1 MTKTVIIGTNH
12 AGLAA
17 ANAILDKKNND
28 EVVMI
33 EKNANFSYLSCG
45 TALWVG
51 RQIDTVEG
59 LFYTNREDF
68 EAKGA
73 KVRLQTTVDQI
84 DFEEKKVHA
93 VDDNGKKITESYD
106 KLVLATG
113 SKPISPKVPGRHL
126 KNISFMKQFDEGQ
139 FIDQTLAEEAI
150 QTVAVIG
157 AGYIGVEIAEAA
169 KRRGKE
175 VLLFDAMDRC
185 LPNYYDP
192 EFTAAMDKNLA
203 DHGIKL
209 HYGELVKEY
218 KGNEKVEKIVTEKAE
233 YPVDLVINAIGF
245 LPNSQL
251 GKDHLELFTNGA
263 YLVDRHQQTSDPD
276 VYAVGDCATIY
287 SNALQG
293 TTYIA
298 LATNAVR
305 TGIVAGEN
313 IAGNPIES
321 PGVQGSNG
329 ISIFG
334 YHMVSTGYSAA
345 AAKKFNLEVKYT
357 DFEDTQKPAFM
368 KENNQVKLRIVYEAK
383 SRRIVGAQM
392 ASTTKDISMAIHMFS
407 LAIERKVTIDELGLL
422 DLFFLPHFNQ
432 PYNYINKAALA
443 AE

>member
-1 MTKTVIIGTNH
+1 MAKTVIIGTNH

-17 ANAILDKKNND
+17 ANAILDNSD
-28 EVVMI
+28 QEVVMI
-33 EKNANFSYLSCG
+33 ERNENFSYLSCG

-51 RQIDTVEG
+51 KQIDSVDG

-73 KVRLQTTVDQI
+73 KVRTQTTVEYI
-84 DFEEKKVHA
+84 DFDKKVVHA
-93 VDDNGKKITESYD
+93 ITQQGDKVEESYD

-113 SKPISPKVPGRHL
+113 SIPISPKVPGREL
-126 KNISFMKQFDEGQ
+126 ENITFMKKYEEGQNIDQMFENENVKNI
-139 FIDQTLAEEAI
+139 
-150 QTVAVIG
+150 AVIG
-157 AGYIGVEIAEAA
+157 AGYIGVEMAEAA
-169 KRRGKE
+169 KRRNKN
-175 VLLFDAMDRC
+175 VLLFDALDRC
-185 LPNYYDP
+185 LPNYYDTW
-192 EFTAAMDKNLA
+192 FTDDMDKNLA
-203 DHGIKL
+203 DHGIEL
-209 HYGELVKEY
+209 HYDELVKEY
-218 KGNEKVEKIVTEKAE
+218 KGSDKVEQIVTEKGE
-233 YPVDLVINAIGF
+233 YDVDLVINAIGF
-245 LPNSQL
+245 LPNNQL
-251 GKDHLELFTNGA
+251 AKDHLELFANGA

-276 VYAVGDCATIY
+276 VYAVGDCATVY

-298 LATNAVR
+298 LASNALR

-313 IAGNPIES
+313 IAGNPVES

-334 YHMVSTGYSAA
+334 HHMVSTGYSVESAA
-345 AAKKFNLEVKYT
+345 KFNLDVKYT
-357 DFEDTQKPAFM
+357 DIEDTQKPEFM
-368 KENNQVKLRIVYEAK
+368 KENDSVKLRIVYETT

-392 ASTTKDISMAIHMFS
+392 SSTTTDISMAIHMFS
-407 LAIERKVTIDELGLL
+407 LAIERQVTIDELGML

>member
-1 MTKTVIIGTNH
+1 MTKTVIIGANH

-17 ANAILDKKNND
+17 ANTLLDNFSD
-28 EVVMI
+28 QEVVLI

-51 RQIDTVEG
+51 RQIDSVDG

-73 KVRLQTTVDQI
+73 KVYMETTVDHI
-84 DFEEKKVHA
+84 DFDKKEVHCVKKNGEEIV
-93 VDDNGKKITESYD
+93 ESYD
-106 KLVLATG
+106 KAVLATG
-113 SKPISPKVPGRHL
+113 SLPISPKVPGNDL
-126 KNISFMKQFDEGQ
+126 KNISFMKRFEEGQ
-139 FIDQTLAEEAI
+139 AIDQLLDNDEI

-169 KRRGKE
+169 KRRGKN
-175 VLLFDAMDRC
+175 VRLFDAVNRC
-185 LPNYYDP
+185 LANYYDP
-192 EFTAAMDKNLA
+192 EFTQDMDKNLE
-203 DHGIKL
+203 DHGIEL
-209 HYGELVKEY
+209 HFGELVQEY
-218 KGNEKVEKIVTEKAE
+218 KGHEKVESIVTAKGE
-233 YPVDLVINAIGF
+233 YSADLVINAIGF
-245 LPNSQL
+245 RPNNSL
-251 GKDHLELFTNGA
+251 AKDELELFANGA
-263 YLVDRHQQTSDPD
+263 YLVDRHQQTSNPD

-287 SNALQG
+287 SNALQD

-313 IAGNPIES
+313 IGGKAIES

-334 YHMVSTGYSAA
+334 YNMVSTGYSVEA
-345 AAKKFNLEVKYT
+345 AAKFGLDVKHT

-368 KENNQVKLRIVYEAK
+368 RENDKVKLRIVYDAVT
-383 SRRIVGAQM
+383 RRIVGAQM
-392 ASTTKDISMAIHMFS
+392 ASTTSDISMAIHMFS
-407 LAIERKVTIDELGLL
+407 LAIERQVTVDELGLL

-432 PYNYINKAALA
+432 TYNYINKAALA